1 MVTEGGGEKEGG
13 GERERGHVMRG
24 GLCGEVVVEEVLV
37 VCKGGVGGEGLFKPK
52 LFKPKLFKPKAAFG
66 VWFNVNQKNQK

>member
-1 MVTEGGGEKEGG
+1 
-13 GERERGHVMRG
+13 MRG